1 LRINKLLWIA
11 ASLLLF
17 VVGGFWVPAPQSKDD
32 FSFWGIVNAVLET
45 GQVSG
50 FGLLLIVLWAAILAG
65 ASILGGLVVQYAIVL
80 MADVFKER
88 RPTDENRNLGR
99 S

>member
-17 VVGGFWVPAPQSKDD
+17 VVGGFWVPTPQSKDD
-32 FSFWGIVNAVLET
+32 FSFWGIVIAVLET

-65 ASILGGLVVQYAIVL
+65 ASILVGLVVQYAIVL
-80 MADVFKER
+80 VADVFKER
-88 RPTDENRNLGR
+88 RPIDENRNLAR